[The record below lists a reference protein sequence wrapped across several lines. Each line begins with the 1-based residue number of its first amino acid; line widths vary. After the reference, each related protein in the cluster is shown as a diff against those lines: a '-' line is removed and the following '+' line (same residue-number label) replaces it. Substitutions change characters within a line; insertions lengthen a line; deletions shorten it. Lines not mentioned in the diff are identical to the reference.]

1 MSKEQNSLMDKI
13 VSLSK
18 QRGFIFQSS
27 EIYGGLKSAYD
38 YGPLGVELKRNIM
51 NEWWRSMVHEREDVT
66 GIDASIV
73 MHPKVWHASGHLAG
87 FSDPLVDC
95 LISKERFR
103 ADKAPQPKA
112 GDEIP
117 ITCVD
122 KGQAKAYQEAIKKRF
137 DIELRRNGKVLE
149 GLQVIDEKTFG
160 FFEADNAIA
169 TITFPYAGYVG
180 PTFGCPFLSEE
191 RQFNLMFRTQ
201 LGPVDVLNRISKFM
215 EDNRDA
221 DSKAIREGVD
231 SIVKESA
238 VYLRPET
245 AQAMFVQFL
254 NCQQSMSMKVP
265 FGIAQM
271 GKSFRNEIT
280 TEHFIFRSCEFEQME
295 MEFFV
300 EPGTQRQWLDYW
312 RDKRLEWWKSY
323 ANHPDKFMYRAH
335 DADELAHYADACYD
349 IEYEYPWGYD
359 ELEGVAS
366 RTDYDLKKHAEHSGA
381 KLSYFDQQKEDP
393 ETGKMGWRYTPY
405 VIEPAAGAT
414 RGLLVYLLDAYHE
427 ETVRDAKGNDS
438 TRVVMKLHPRL
449 APIKAAILPL
459 VKKEGLPEI
468 AREIVSDF
476 FKAGINVKYDEN
488 HAIGKRYRRHDE
500 AGTPYCITVDG
511 QTKEDGTVTIRD
523 RDTMSQER
531 IPAKEALRI
540 VQERLVN
547 S

>member
-1 MSKEQNSLMDKI
+1 MTDGNKLMDKI
-13 VSLSK
+13 ISLSK

-51 NEWWRSMVHEREDVT
+51 NEWWRTMVHERENVT
-66 GIDASIV
+66 GLDASII
-73 MHPKVWHASGHLAG
+73 MHPKVWEASGHLSG

-103 ADKAPQPKA
+103 ADKAPTPKI
-112 GDEIP
+112 GDEIN
-117 ITCVD
+117 ITCND
-122 KGQAKAYQEAIKKRF
+122 KGQAKDYQQAIIKRF
-137 DIELRRNGKVLE
+137 DIELIRKGKILT
-149 GLQVIDEKTFG
+149 GLKVIEKNKIG
-160 FFEADNAIA
+160 FFKDDGKTPI
-169 TITFPYAGYVG
+169 TIFDFPGYIS
-180 PTFGCPFLSEE
+180 PSFGSPFLSEE
-191 RQFNLMFRTQ
+191 KQFNLMFRSQ
-201 LGPVDVLNRISKFM
+201 IGAVDALGDIANFVN
-215 EDNRDA
+215 DNKHLDK
-221 DSKAIREGVD
+221 DDMKQGIEK
-231 SIVKESA
+231 IVKESA

-254 NCQQSMSMKVP
+254 NCQQTMSMKIP

-280 TEHFIFRSCEFEQME
+280 TEHYIFRSCEFEQME

-300 EPGTQRQWLDYW
+300 EPGTQHEWLDYW

-323 ANHPDKFMYRAH
+323 ANHPEKFIYRKH

-393 ETGKMGWRYTPY
+393 KTGKMGWRYTPY

-427 ETVRDAKGNDS
+427 ETVKDAKGNDS

-468 AREIVSDF
+468 AREIVADF

-523 RDTMSQER
+523 RDTMAQER